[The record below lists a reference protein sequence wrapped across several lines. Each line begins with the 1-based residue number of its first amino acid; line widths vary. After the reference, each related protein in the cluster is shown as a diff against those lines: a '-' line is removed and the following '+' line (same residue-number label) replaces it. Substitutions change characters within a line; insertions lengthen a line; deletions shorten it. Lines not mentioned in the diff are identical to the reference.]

1 MFLTVL
7 FQSVLAEAFPVG
19 VEVFMGLI
27 EGDSGELFKEKECTA
42 TYFEILSAVIVA
54 HQSVVRREVQS
65 YLIFIK
71 EIDARNQ
78 SLDRWCQGRS
88 LHGFVYSDFICRK
101 VSFVPFPGFLYR
113 DIFFIQNI
121 DIGMGAYKDGV
132 IDSIELEH
140 ITSAAS

>member
-1 MFLTVL
+1 MFLAVL
-7 FQSVLAEAFPVG
+7 FQSVLTEAFPVG

-71 EIDARNQ
+71 EIDSCNQ
-78 SLDRWCQGRS
+78 SLDGGRQGRS
-88 LHGFVYSDFICRK
+88 LHGLVDSDLICGK

-113 DIFFIQNI
+113 DIFFIKNI
-121 DIGMGAYKDGV
+121 DIGMCLQRQG
-132 IDSIELEH
+132 H
-140 ITSAAS
+140 